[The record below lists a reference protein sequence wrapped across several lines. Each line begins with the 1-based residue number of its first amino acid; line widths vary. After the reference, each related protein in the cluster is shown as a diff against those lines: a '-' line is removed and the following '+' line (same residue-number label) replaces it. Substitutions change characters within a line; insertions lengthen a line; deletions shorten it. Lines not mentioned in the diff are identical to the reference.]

1 MERARRTGTKK
12 QSREAV
18 RAALRAAREGQ
29 ARSDQWEAKEEKD
42 VYEQV
47 TEQEYA
53 DLVRK
58 RRQNEDF
65 VVDHEIFVLPPLPHE
80 VGVLLLRDL
89 FIHVFFLFCLPLV
102 AARGAALSCR
112 S

>member
-18 RAALRAAREGQ
+18 RAALRAAREGGA

-65 VVDHEIFVLPPLPHE
+65 VVDDDGLGYFDDGEEHFGEDEAEGLE
-80 VGVLLLRDL
+80 E
-89 FIHVFFLFCLPLV
+89 
-102 AARGAALSCR
+102 AAPKQEAWSTPGRR
-112 S
+112 TP